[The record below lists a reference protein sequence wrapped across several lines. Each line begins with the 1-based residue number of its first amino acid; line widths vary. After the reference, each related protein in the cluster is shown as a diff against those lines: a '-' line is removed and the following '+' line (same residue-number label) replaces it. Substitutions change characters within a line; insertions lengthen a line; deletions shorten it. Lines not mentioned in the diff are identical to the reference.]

1 MNYIDKKT
9 HELLNELELFT
20 QREIEEHIFEK
31 LKMIPVETQ
40 TNIDTFLS
48 QFTFWGRLTT
58 IEDNTIIKVGSFLKE
73 NVKELKKFYT
83 SLSDYRSK
91 KTFYAIVNNW
101 YNYDLKNLGEVI
113 EKYFPHYFDLDIIP
127 ICKNEVFVDLGAYTG
142 DTIEEFINT
151 YGDES
156 YKKIYAY
163 EITDDSMHALKENLY
178 SYSRIIYAKKAVM
191 DFVGNGSIIAHEIST
206 SSNQVLNEEEGDLL
220 ITTLDED
227 IKEKITILKMDIE
240 GSEIHA
246 LKGSEKHLIEDH
258 PTLIISIYHGYDD
271 FLRIWKYIN
280 SLEIHYKYYLRYY
293 GGPIFP
299 TEIVLYAVPV

>member
-1 MNYIDKKT
+1 MNYIDKET

-73 NVKELKKFYT
+73 NIKELKKFYT

-178 SYSRIIYAKKAVM
+178 SYPRIIYTKKAVM

>member
-31 LKMIPVETQ
+31 LKMIPAETQ

-142 DTIEEFINT
+142 DTIEEFIKT

-178 SYSRIIYAKKAVM
+178 SYPRIIYTKKAVM

>member
-73 NVKELKKFYT
+73 NIKELKKFYT

>member
-73 NVKELKKFYT
+73 NIKELKKFYT

-142 DTIEEFINT
+142 DTIEEFIKT

-178 SYSRIIYAKKAVM
+178 SYPRIIYAKK
-191 DFVGNGSIIAHEIST
+191 
-206 SSNQVLNEEEGDLL
+206 QLW
-220 ITTLDED
+220 TL
-227 IKEKITILKMDIE
+227 
-240 GSEIHA
+240 
-246 LKGSEKHLIEDH
+246 
-258 PTLIISIYHGYDD
+258 
-271 FLRIWKYIN
+271 
-280 SLEIHYKYYLRYY
+280 
-293 GGPIFP
+293 
-299 TEIVLYAVPV
+299 

>member
-48 QFTFWGRLTT
+48 QFSFWGRLTT

-73 NVKELKKFYT
+73 NIEELKKFYA

-101 YNYDLKNLGEVI
+101 YNYDLKNLDEVI

-142 DTIEEFINT
+142 DTIEEFIKT

-163 EITDDSMHALKENLY
+163 EITEDSMHVLKENLH
-178 SYSRIIYAKKAVM
+178 SYPRIIYAKKAVM
-191 DFVGNGSIIAHEIST
+191 DYVGQGSVVTHEVST
-206 SSNQVLNEEEGDLL
+206 SSNRVLNEEEGDLI

-227 IKEKITILKMDIE
+227 IKEKISILKMDIE
-240 GSEIHA
+240 GSEIYA
-246 LKGSEKHLIEDH
+246 LKGSEKHLKEDH
-258 PTLIISIYHGYDD
+258 PILIISIYHGYND
-271 FLRIWKYIN
+271 FLRIWKYIS

-299 TEIVLYAVPV
+299 TEIVLYAIPV

>member
-31 LKMIPVETQ
+31 LKMIPAETQ

-178 SYSRIIYAKKAVM
+178 SYPRIIYTKKAVM

>member
-31 LKMIPVETQ
+31 LKMIPAETQ

-73 NVKELKKFYT
+73 NIKELKKFYT

-142 DTIEEFINT
+142 DTIEEFIKT

-178 SYSRIIYAKKAVM
+178 SYPRIIYTKKAVM

>member
-83 SLSDYRSK
+83 NLSDYRSK

-113 EKYFPHYFDLDIIP
+113 EKYFSHYFDLDIIP